1 MVDYETSIN
10 PLQKASVDRPL
21 GPCKASWNSKHT
33 LRVPSGSRKDLV
45 YHDSQ
50 PPSDRDACFHDE
62 ILVRVDAR
70 NLLMLAL
77 IGHPASAV
85 ISMLENGSNDC
96 RGKHL

>member
-1 MVDYETSIN
+1 MRPVRSILCVSQAVAEKIWSALI
-10 PLQKASVDRPL
+10 P
-21 GPCKASWNSKHT
+21 
-33 LRVPSGSRKDLV
+33 
-45 YHDSQ
+45 Q

-85 ISMLENGSNDC
+85 ISMLGLDPMAKAEESI
-96 RGKHL
+96 